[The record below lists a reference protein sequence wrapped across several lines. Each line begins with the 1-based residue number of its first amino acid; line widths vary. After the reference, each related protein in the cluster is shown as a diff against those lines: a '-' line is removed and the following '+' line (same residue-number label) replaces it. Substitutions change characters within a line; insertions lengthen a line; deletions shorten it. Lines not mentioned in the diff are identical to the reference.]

1 MFKKINSH
9 LTFLQ
14 GTNGGRVPYA
24 NSLLIQ
30 GDVTALIDTGAD
42 RQDLEHV
49 AASFAPDLVINT
61 HFHIDHTRGNYLFPK
76 AKIIAHPWDAKV
88 LASEDSFIRATG
100 LYRLGMDYVKN
111 NFYRDLPLP
120 VCRAEGSLA
129 DGDLLDF
136 GTTKARVIHTPGH
149 TPGHCAF
156 FFEEEEILF
165 AGDIDLTSF
174 GPWYGNPDAD
184 IIDFRSSIIKLRELK
199 PKLVLTG
206 HLEPVSEG
214 ISERFNHYL
223 SVLDQRDELLLEFLR
238 EPKTPEAIV
247 DAKLIYR
254 KHPEPVPVYRFFEEM
269 MVEKHLKKLLAEG
282 LIAKHGDVFLAV

>member
-1 MFKKINSH
+1 MFRKINSH
-9 LTFLQ
+9 IIFVQ

-24 NSLLIQ
+24 NSLLIHD
-30 GDVTALIDTGAD
+30 DVTAVIDTGAD
-42 RQDLEHV
+42 RKDLELV
-49 AASFAPDLVINT
+49 ATDYVPDLVINT
-61 HFHIDHTRGNYLFPK
+61 HFHIDHTRGNYLFPN
-76 AKIIAHPWDAKV
+76 AKVIAHPWDAKA
-88 LASEDSFIRATG
+88 LAGEDNFIRATG
-100 LYRLGMDYVKN
+100 LSRLGIEYIKNDY
-111 NFYRDLPLP
+111 YRDLSLP

-129 DGDLLDF
+129 DGEILDF

-149 TPGHCAF
+149 TPGHCAL

-174 GPWYGNPDAD
+174 GPWYANPDAN
-184 IIDFRSSIIKLRELK
+184 IIDFRSSIIKLRDLK

-206 HLEPVSEG
+206 HLEPIYEG
-214 ISERFNHYL
+214 ITERFNQYL

-238 EPKTPEAIV
+238 EPKTLEEIV

-269 MVEKHLKKLLAEG
+269 MVTKHLSKLEREG
-282 LIAKHGDVFLAV
+282 LIAKHGDAYLAV

>member
-1 MFKKINSH
+1 MLKKINSH

-24 NSLLIQ
+24 NSLLIHD
-30 GDVTALIDTGAD
+30 DVTALIDTGAD
-42 RQDLEHV
+42 RQDLAHV
-49 AASFAPDLVINT
+49 ATSFGPDLVINS
-61 HFHIDHTRGNYLFPK
+61 HFHIDHTRGNYLFPN
-76 AKIIAHPWDAKV
+76 AKIIAHPWDARALTSV
-88 LASEDSFIRATG
+88 DNFIRATG
-100 LYRLGMDYVKN
+100 LSRLGMEYIKNDY
-111 NFYRDLPLP
+111 YRDLSLP
-120 VCRAEGSLA
+120 VCQAEGALA
-129 DGDLLDF
+129 DGKILDF

-165 AGDIDLTSF
+165 AGDVDLTSF

-184 IIDFRSSIIKLRELK
+184 ILAFRSSIIKLRELK

-206 HLEPVSEG
+206 HLEPISEG
-214 ISERFNHYL
+214 ITERFDRYL

-238 EPKTPEAIV
+238 EPKTLVEIV

-254 KHPEPVPVYRFFEEM
+254 KHPEPVLVYRFFEEM
-269 MVEKHLKKLLAEG
+269 MVRKHLNKLKAEG
-282 LIAKHGDVFLAV
+282 LIAKHGDAYLAV